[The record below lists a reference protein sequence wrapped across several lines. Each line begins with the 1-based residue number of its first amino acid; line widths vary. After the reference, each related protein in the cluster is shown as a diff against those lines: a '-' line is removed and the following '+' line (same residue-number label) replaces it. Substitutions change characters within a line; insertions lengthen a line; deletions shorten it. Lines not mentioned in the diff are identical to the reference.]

1 MGAGGFGVK
10 VMHIHFGQEGGAE
23 RFFVNLVNA
32 LHKRGVEQRV
42 LIRPGRSWR
51 KDIEASATIYEG
63 VFRRISLSRF
73 LLKWRMNR
81 ILREFEPDVIM
92 AWQLRASRFMPA
104 HANAFRISRL
114 GDYPQHLGYYTNVE
128 TLVCITPDMAAKVR
142 ALGWKRDVE
151 VIANFTRAAPVPPVD
166 RAEMQT
172 PADAFVVVG
181 MGRFVKRKGF
191 HGLIRAVR
199 KVEGAYLWLV
209 GDGPERAQLEQLT
222 DELGIRDRVRFAGW
236 RTDAYGFLAAGDVFA
251 INSSHEPLGNVCFE
265 GWGAGKPTIAARA
278 EGPSWVMTHE
288 TDALMV
294 DCGDDEGLASAIRR
308 LRDDPMLRGRLSAGG
323 RETLSTRFSEQAIT
337 DAYLDLFA
345 RGTAKR

>member
-1 MGAGGFGVK
+1 MK
-10 VMHIHFGQEGGAE
+10 VMHIHFGTEGGAE

-32 LHKRGVEQRV
+32 LHERGVEQRA

-51 KDIEASATIYEG
+51 KDLENSATIYEG

-81 ILREFEPDVIM
+81 VLREFEPDVIM

-104 HANAFRISRL
+104 HAKAFRISRL
-114 GDYPQHLGYYTNVE
+114 GDYPEHLGYYTNVE

-142 ALGWKRDVE
+142 ELGWKRDIE
-151 VIANFTRAAPVPPVD
+151 VIANFTRAKPAPPVA
-166 RAEMQT
+166 RADLQT

-191 HGLIRAVR
+191 AGLIRAV
-199 KVEGAYLWLV
+199 KEVDNTYLWLV
-209 GDGPERAQLEQLT
+209 GDGPEREQLEQLT
-222 DELGIRDRVRFAGW
+222 DELGLRDRVRFTGW
-236 RTDAYGFLAAGDVFA
+236 QTNAYGFLSAGDAFV

-265 GWGAGKPTIAARA
+265 GWGAGKPTIASRA

-288 TDALMV
+288 SDALMV
-294 DCGDDEGLASAIRR
+294 DRGYDVGLAEAIRR
-308 LRDDPMLRGRLSAGG
+308 LRDDPALRERLSAGG
-323 RETLSTRFSEQAIT
+323 RETLRTRFSEKAIT
-337 DAYLDLFA
+337 DAYLDLFD
-345 RGTAKR
+345 RGVAKR